1 MLSGIQRYIMSGG
14 RLGSQ
19 TYNICRSGYFQLT
32 NIIRTFVE
40 YNKYYQPQ
48 KAMEEPF
55 DYSQVPFT
63 FGMCAAEN
71 CPQASTC
78 LRQIALKHAPANKVF
93 LPIMNPNHIKGIKE
107 KCDYF
112 CSNEKVRYAKGFMC
126 TINALTVRVA
136 NTFRYRMIGY
146 LGRKNYYLKRS
157 GKLALTPAEQQWIIN
172 TAKELGVIQSE
183 YFDSYI
189 EEYNWDR

>member
-1 MLSGIQRYIMSGG
+1 MAAFAAWCSSASSNPCQPE
-14 RLGSQ
+14 Q
-19 TYNICRSGYFQLT
+19 FQLL
-32 NIIRTFVE
+32 
-40 YNKYYQPQ
+40 
-48 KAMEEPF
+48 
-55 DYSQVPFT
+55 
-63 FGMCAAEN
+63 
-71 CPQASTC
+71 QASA
-78 LRQIALKHAPANKVF
+78 IAE
-93 LPIMNPNHIKGIKE
+93 IMNPNHIKGIKE

-189 EEYNWDR
+189 VDYNWDR

>member
-1 MLSGIQRYIMSGG
+1 MVPRHTTFVGPVISNLPTLSV
-14 RLGSQ
+14 
-19 TYNICRSGYFQLT
+19 
-32 NIIRTFVE
+32 TFVE

-112 CSNEKVRYAKGFMC
+112 CSNEKGALRQRIHVHNKC
-126 TINALTVRVA
+126 THSARGKHVPLPDDRI
-136 NTFRYRMIGY
+136 
-146 LGRKNYYLKRS
+146 S
-157 GKLALTPAEQQWIIN
+157 GT
-172 TAKELGVIQSE
+172 
-183 YFDSYI
+183 
-189 EEYNWDR
+189 

>member
-1 MLSGIQRYIMSGG
+1 MAPKHTTFVGPVISNLPTLSVH
-14 RLGSQ
+14 LW
-19 TYNICRSGYFQLT
+19 
-32 NIIRTFVE
+32 NIINTI
-40 YNKYYQPQ
+40 NLK

-78 LRQIALKHAPANKVF
+78 LRQIALKHASANKVF

-189 EEYNWDR
+189 VEYNWDR

>member
-1 MLSGIQRYIMSGG
+1 
-14 RLGSQ
+14 
-19 TYNICRSGYFQLT
+19 
-32 NIIRTFVE
+32 
-40 YNKYYQPQ
+40 
-48 KAMEEPF
+48 MEEPF

-157 GKLALTPAEQQWIIN
+157 GKLALTPAEQQWII
-172 TAKELGVIQSE
+172 VV
-183 YFDSYI
+183 Y
-189 EEYNWDR
+189 